1 MDSIHWDESLVS
13 RLELEVLVIWGQ
25 MEGWVT
31 DQGEG
36 GNPFPTVFPHC
47 WIPSAKGASFYIAP
61 VRMSYLFIIPTPD
74 GEP

>member
-1 MDSIHWDESLVS
+1 
-13 RLELEVLVIWGQ
+13 